1 MRILV
6 VGDVHG
12 NTAFMRTAILRAAK
26 RGISTILQVGD
37 FGYWPHT
44 KSGEKFLKDL
54 ERAAA
59 EHGVTVWWIDGN
71 HENHEWL
78 GLKNRAEDGTVQVSE
93 HCRYLPRGHRWEWN
107 GVRFGALGGAFSI
120 DWRLRVPMVSWWP
133 QEVVH
138 LRDIEHLGTEP
149 LDVLVTHDHPA
160 GIDLPSGFSLRAT
173 DQAMS
178 DQQRLMLHEA
188 VDQTNPRLV
197 LHGHWHYRY
206 TSLLRRDNQ
215 PPVLIEGLGCDSD
228 GEDALL
234 ELDLATFFGA
244 SFRA

>member
-12 NTAFMRTAILRAAK
+12 NTEFMLTAIVRAAG

-44 KSGEKFLKDL
+44 ASGEKFLKDL

-59 EHGVTVWWIDGN
+59 DHGVTVWWIDGN

-78 GLKNRAEDGTVQVSE
+78 GLKTRAEDGTVHVSE

-120 DWRLRVPMVSWWP
+120 DWRMRVPMLSWWP
-133 QEVVH
+133 QEVIY
-138 LRDIEHLGTEP
+138 LRDVQP
-149 LDVLVTHDHPA
+149 K
-160 GIDLPSGFSLRAT
+160 S
-173 DQAMS
+173 
-178 DQQRLMLHEA
+178 
-188 VDQTNPRLV
+188 
-197 LHGHWHYRY
+197 
-206 TSLLRRDNQ
+206 TSLLGDRRQ
-215 PPVLIEGLGCDSD
+215 RAGCFLIELQPSPRRLQPEPPC
-228 GEDALL
+228 
-234 ELDLATFFGA
+234 LATA
-244 SFRA
+244 VATRREVVLRCRFRALPQAQKRNFGLVVGGPCRGPHEL